1 MPSSPSTRRV
11 SLLSPFRSSTG
22 LPDNIAGAI
31 CYFFPFI
38 GGIVFLALEKRS
50 RFVLF
55 HALQS
60 LITFGALMIGHV
72 LSGFI
77 PLLGGLVAAL
87 ISLCSFAIWLLMIY
101 HALSGRWFKLPWAGD
116 LAENQ
121 LRQL

>member
-1 MPSSPSTRRV
+1 M
-11 SLLSPFRSSTG
+11 SPFRSSTG
-22 LPDNIAGAI
+22 LPDNIAAAL

-60 LITFGALMIGHV
+60 LIAFGVLMIAHV
-72 LSGFI
+72 LSAFI
-77 PLLGGLVAAL
+77 PLLGPLAAAL
-87 ISLCSFAIWLLMIY
+87 ISLCSFAVWLLMIY
-101 HALSGRWFKLPWAGD
+101 HALGGRWFKLPWVGQI
-116 LAENQ
+116 AESQ

>member
-1 MPSSPSTRRV
+1 M
-11 SLLSPFRSSTG
+11 SPFKSSTG
-22 LPDNIAGAI
+22 LPESFAAAL

-38 GGIVFLALEKRS
+38 GGIAFLALEKRS

-60 LITFGALMIGHV
+60 LITFGVLMICHV

-77 PLLGGLVAAL
+77 PLLGAFVAAL
-87 ISLCSFAIWLLMIY
+87 FSLCSFAVWLLMIY
-101 HALSGRWFKLPWAGD
+101 HSLSGRWYKLPWAGD
-116 LAENQ
+116 IAERQ